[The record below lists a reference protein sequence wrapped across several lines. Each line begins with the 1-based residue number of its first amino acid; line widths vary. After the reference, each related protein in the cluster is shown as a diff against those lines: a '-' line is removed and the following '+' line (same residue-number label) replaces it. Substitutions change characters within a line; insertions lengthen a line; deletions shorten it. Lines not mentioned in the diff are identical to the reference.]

1 VRDKDQSHTYVRIHK
16 NVLTDEGCGSGPHES
31 GKVRLSVSW
40 VPMGSLLDVQPMRG
54 FDHFVCM
61 SNLRNAHAYE
71 NHLIVLRAVVAG
83 ACRRT
88 KIRETISPP
97 SPSPP
102 PSKFPLIMKPPDL
115 MRRC

>member
-1 VRDKDQSHTYVRIHK
+1 MGEGGFHVFLCEECAMWRAVRDKEQSHTYVRIHK

-61 SNLRNAHAYE
+61 SNLRVAHA
-71 NHLIVLRAVVAG
+71 
-83 ACRRT
+83 
-88 KIRETISPP
+88 
-97 SPSPP
+97 
-102 PSKFPLIMKPPDL
+102 
-115 MRRC
+115 